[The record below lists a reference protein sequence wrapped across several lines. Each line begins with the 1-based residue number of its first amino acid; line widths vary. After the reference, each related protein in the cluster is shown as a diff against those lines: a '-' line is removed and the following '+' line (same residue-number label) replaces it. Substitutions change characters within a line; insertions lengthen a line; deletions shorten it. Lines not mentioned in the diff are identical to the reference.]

1 MTRLAVTRA
10 LRSVPRATILSRPQ
24 LPRTPSF
31 RNRAP
36 PSLANYT
43 RRNLST
49 TARRLSDKDE
59 DEDERK
65 WSTPLAKQL
74 AEAITATGPVPL
86 ASFMRMCLTGDI
98 GGYYTGAIEKSEQNR
113 DQFGAAGDF
122 VTSPEISQVFGELC
136 GLWYV
141 TEWLA
146 QGRPSKGVELIEV
159 GPGRGTLMDDMLRTI
174 QNFPEMAKSI
184 DAVYMV
190 EASPQLRIAQKNL
203 LCREDAAMSESKVGY
218 HSHCKYGNIPI
229 VWTETIKS
237 IPYDPEKTP
246 FIMAHEFFDALPI
259 HAFQLVEVHPSSSD
273 SAPASSPVAKITT
286 TSGPKTFKKP
296 SSDTPGGSTLEW
308 RELLVSPTPPFSTH
322 SSLRTPTSQNP
333 HLTPPPDFQLTLSPS
348 PTRHSLY
355 LPDLSPRYRAIK
367 SSSAS
372 SSSSTTSQLPDGTSR
387 GGGPGSLIEIS
398 PDTYLF
404 ATDFATR
411 IGGSPSHPKAQPRGA
426 ALILDYGPGDGSVPV
441 NSLRGIRKHHLV
453 SPFAEPGLTDLSA
466 DVDFSAIAEA
476 AVNASEGVEVHGP
489 VEQGWLLE
497 GMGGRERVESLVR
510 AGLQTKKGDEEK
522 EKFVEDLRR
531 SWERLVDR
539 GPNGMGRV
547 YKALAIVP
555 ENDGRRRPVGFGG
568 DVVM

>member
-1 MTRLAVTRA
+1 MTRSAVTRA
-10 LRSVPRATILSRPQ
+10 LRSIPRATILSRPPQ

-36 PSLANYT
+36 PSLANYNT
-43 RRNLST
+43 RNLSV
-49 TARRLSDKDE
+49 TARRLSDD
-59 DEDERK
+59 DDERK

-113 DQFGAAGDF
+113 DQFGAKGDF

-190 EASPQLRIAQKNL
+190 EASPQLRMAQKNL
-203 LCREDAAMSESKVGY
+203 LCGKDAAMSESKVGY
-218 HSHCKYGNIPI
+218 HSHCKYGDIPI

-259 HAFQLVEVHPSSSD
+259 HAFQLVQVPPTEPASPSSI
-273 SAPASSPVAKITT
+273 ATIT
-286 TSGPKTFKKP
+286 TSGPKQSKQSRP
-296 SSDTPGGSTLEW
+296 SGSTGPILEW

-322 SSLRTPTSQNP
+322 TTLRTPASHNP
-333 HLTPPPDFQLTLSPS
+333 HLTPPPDFQLTVSPS
-348 PTRHSLY
+348 PTRHSLH

-367 SSSAS
+367 SSSSPS
-372 SSSSTTSQLPDGTSR
+372 SSSSSYPSQKPLAVLPDGTTQA
-387 GGGPGSLIEIS
+387 GALIEIC
-398 PDTYLF
+398 PDAFLF
-404 ATDFATR
+404 ASDFATR
-411 IGGSPSHPKAQPRGA
+411 IGGSPAHPKPSPRGA

-466 DVDFSAIAEA
+466 DVDFTAIAEA
-476 AVNASEGVEVHGP
+476 ATNASEGVEVHGP
-489 VEQGWLLE
+489 VEQAWWLE
-497 GMGGRERVESLVR
+497 GMGGRERVEQLAKRSKR
-510 AGLQTKKGDEEK
+510 GNEEEEK
-522 EKFVEDLRR
+522 DKFVKDLRR
-531 SWERLVDR
+531 SWDRLVDR
-539 GPNGMGRV
+539 GPNGMGRI